1 MPPGFSRRKAWP
13 WAGDSGQEGGLGN
26 GQKPLPGEPPTSQQ
40 VRETGRRGATC
51 THPWGVTVP
60 PPPSR
65 SYLDEVELVR
75 VPGLLRQRV
84 CVIQD
89 PCMGSGGQNSGPRCV
104 HVEPGFAQ
112 SSPRA
117 ASPGQRPLQL
127 F

>member
-1 MPPGFSRRKAWP
+1 MGRSHCPGSLPPPSRSEK
-13 WAGDSGQEGGLGN
+13 QEGEV
-26 GQKPLPGEPPTSQQ
+26 PLALTPG
-40 VRETGRRGATC
+40 
-51 THPWGVTVP
+51 GVTVP